1 MKDLH
6 QPLPERP
13 AIWLRV
19 SRDGGRT
26 YGPQLAV
33 WLDENKEIP
42 PASPLVW
49 PPCQCP
55 RHRVDTQEVSQ

>member
-1 MKDLH
+1 MKGLH
-6 QPLPERP
+6 QQEPESP

-26 YGPQLAV
+26 YGPQVAV
-33 WLDENKEIP
+33 WLDENKTVP
-42 PASPLVW
+42 VNALVW

-55 RHRVDTQEVSQ
+55 QHRLDTQEVPQ

>member
-1 MKDLH
+1 MTF
-6 QPLPERP
+6 PLPERP

-26 YGPQLAV
+26 YGPHVAV
-33 WLDENKEIP
+33 WLPEDRTVP
-42 PASPLVW
+42 VDVLSW

-55 RHRVDTQEVSQ
+55 QHRDNGTEVSQ